1 MKVKVILF
9 TLSFLVGA
17 SILIAGLGF
26 NSMIL
31 PRITPDMDSSSG
43 GFLTTSDNKALME
56 GRIGSMSLIWDAMAG
71 RDVLQPGQMPTR
83 DMFETVWKDVS
94 ITSEGVIDKNTGEIL
109 FDDFSSSFDQ
119 GSGPTFPVGGVEK
132 RDYEIYNSGLNDT
145 TTVEFTSTTEV
156 LGREAYV
163 YTTNITDVE
172 SSGPSGLGGGLPEMD
187 DNPLPFDGN
196 LEFLFTDR
204 TQYVLDP
211 RTSIPFD
218 LRLSI
223 SSSFIFPDSTLLTV
237 LDEQTQYSEETIWIP
252 SSTIPGLVE
261 ETNVIKET
269 TTRGNI
275 DPDDELIAIYEQ
287 EITYFYKS
295 SGEPLPEDLQ
305 GGIETFAVDRET
317 YQYMTGYLNTQR
329 SGYFQF
335 PVGSIRKMDYRMWD
349 ESLGGENTAEYI
361 EETTVM
367 GRNAYIYRMVTD
379 DVEIEGGNAILPIY
393 LHPGTDYRMDTIQE
407 WYIDSSTGFMMDY
420 KMDGTIRV
428 ESSGPLGI
436 IDQSVGSFEVDL
448 PDNTTSQ
455 LLEVAILFENLLLP
469 LSNEKVEA
477 FSMELSFTEE
487 VQRDLIEISDEVFFY
502 LDLFERRVPM
512 ILSVMGAVILII
524 PVVIIVYLRI
534 KNNIRKE
541 R

>member
-1 MKVKVILF
+1 MKVKVILIA
-9 TLSFLVGA
+9 LSLLVGA

-26 NSMIL
+26 NSIIL
-31 PRITPDMDSSSG
+31 PRITPDMDSSE
-43 GFLTTSDNKALME
+43 GFLSMGDDSGKALME

-71 RDVLQPGQMPTR
+71 REILGPGQMPTR
-83 DMFETVWKDVS
+83 DMFETEWKEVR
-94 ITSEGVIDKNTGEIL
+94 ITSDGAFDRDTGELL
-109 FDDFSSSFDQ
+109 FDDFSSFDQ
-119 GSGPTFPVGGVEK
+119 QNGPTFPIGGVEK
-132 RDYEIYNSGLNDT
+132 RDYEIFNSGLNET
-145 TTVEFTSTTEV
+145 TTVEFTGTEKV

-163 YTTNITDVE
+163 YRTNITDVE
-172 SSGPSGLGGGLPEMD
+172 STSQLGGGLPEMD
-187 DNPLPFDGN
+187 DNPLPFDGD
-196 LEFLFTDR
+196 LEFLFSDR

-269 TTRGNI
+269 KTRGTI
-275 DPDDELIAIYEQ
+275 DSEDNLVAIYEQ
-287 EITYFYKS
+287 EITFYYKS
-295 SGEPLPEDLQ
+295 TGEPLPEDLQ

-349 ESLGGENTAEYI
+349 ESLEAENTAEYI

-367 GRNAYIYRMVTD
+367 GRNAYIFRMITD
-379 DVEIEGGNAILPIY
+379 DVEIEGGNAILPISP
-393 LHPGTDYRMDTIQE
+393 HPGTDYRMDSTQE
-407 WYIDSSTGFMMDY
+407 WYIDSSTGFMLDF
-420 KMDGTIRV
+420 KIDGTIRV

-455 LLEVAILFENLLLP
+455 LLEVAELFEEVLLP

-477 FSMELSFTEE
+477 FSLELSFTEE

-512 ILSVMGAVILII
+512 ILAVAG
-524 PVVIIVYLRI
+524 VVIIFIPISILTYGRI
-534 KNNIRKE
+534 RGNIYKIQ
-541 R
+541 

>member
-1 MKVKVILF
+1 LKAKVILIA
-9 TLSFLVGA
+9 LSLLVGA

-26 NSMIL
+26 NSIIL
-31 PRITPDMDSSSG
+31 PRITPDMDSSE
-43 GFLTTSDNKALME
+43 GFLSMGDDSDKALME

-71 RDVLQPGQMPTR
+71 REILGPGQMPTR
-83 DMFETVWKDVS
+83 DMFETEWKEVR
-94 ITSEGVIDKNTGEIL
+94 ITSDGAFDRDTGELL
-109 FDDFSSSFDQ
+109 FDDFSSFDRQ
-119 GSGPTFPVGGVEK
+119 NGPTFPIGGVEK
-132 RDYEIYNSGLNDT
+132 RDYEIFNSGLNDT
-145 TTVEFTSTTEV
+145 TTVKFTGTEKI

-172 SSGPSGLGGGLPEMD
+172 STSQLGGGLPEMD
-187 DNPLPFDGN
+187 DNPLPFDGE
-196 LEFLFTDR
+196 LEFLFSDR

-211 RTSIPFD
+211 RTSIPLD

-269 TTRGNI
+269 TTRGTI
-275 DPDDELIAIYEQ
+275 DPEDNLVAIYEQ
-287 EITYFYKS
+287 EITFYYKS
-295 SGEPLPEDLQ
+295 TGEPLPEDLQ
-305 GGIETFAVDRET
+305 GGVETFAVDRET

-349 ESLGGENTAEYI
+349 ESLEAENTAEYI

-367 GRNAYIYRMVTD
+367 GRNAYIFRMITD
-379 DVEIEGGNAILPIY
+379 DVEIEGGNAILPISP
-393 LHPGTDYRMDTIQE
+393 HPGTNYRMDTIQE
-407 WYIDSSTGFMMDY
+407 WYIDSSTGFMLDF

-455 LLEVAILFENLLLP
+455 LLEVAELFEEVLLP

-512 ILSVMGAVILII
+512 ILAVAG
-524 PVVIIVYLRI
+524 VVIILIPVSILTYGRI
-534 KNNIRKE
+534 RRNINKIQ
-541 R
+541 